1 MTALEKTEQQLE
13 KANAELDI
21 VREKKADI
29 LEKEKAAVRRV
40 EELEN
45 QRILQIVGSYN
56 LGGNELKK
64 KLAAI
69 VATNRPE
76 NKLFKV
82 NSNEER
88 NNENEKSN

>member
-1 MTALEKTEQQLE
+1 MTGLEKTEQQLE

-21 VREKKADI
+21 VRERKTDI
-29 LEKEKAAVRRV
+29 LEKEKAAIRRV

-76 NKLFKV
+76 NKTFKLT
-82 NSNEER
+82 SNDER
-88 NNENEKSN
+88 KNENEKNN